1 MNAATAAA
9 VISDERWLD
18 CRVAIKAGK
27 VLAIV
32 TDGSRH
38 FVSDLGTRQK
48 AKFVETAAGRI
59 YLDRG
64 DELHIFDDV
73 RSAQH
78 FVFDQEGAQTNDK

>member
-27 VLAIV
+27 VLVINSN
-32 TDGSRH
+32 DYCL
-38 FVSDLGTRQK
+38 FVSGLGTRQR

-78 FVFDQEGAQTNDK
+78 FVFDQQGAQTNGK